1 MKTGTNRSP
10 YTSRV
15 VVLVLAVAL
24 SGDAASATF
33 REMLKQSVED
43 YPSPTALTHEP
54 GTGIL
59 LVDGVIKAA
68 WSTMT
73 LDGVVVVNTSLPDK
87 EILSG
92 TIRTRGLR
100 RSDGIVIFA
109 NLEPGT
115 YRLVRIKASNVNQWR
130 VQPVPESPEF
140 EIKIEPDHVYYI
152 GQIVAQLKMGSRNAT
167 FRTDWTKEREAIAW
181 KQTIDAYPD
190 SPWLATLN
198 ERLST
203 LQ

>member
-1 MKTGTNRSP
+1 MKTGPNRSP
-10 YTSRV
+10 CASRV
-15 VVLVLAVAL
+15 VLLLSAVAL

-33 REMLKQSVED
+33 REMLQQSVED
-43 YPSPTALTHEP
+43 YPSPTSLTHEP
-54 GTGIL
+54 GTGLL

-115 YRLVRIKASNVNQWR
+115 YRMVRIKASNVNQWR

-140 EIKIEPDHVYYI
+140 EIKIEPDRVYYI
-152 GQIVAQLKMGSRNAT
+152 GQIVAQVKIGSRNAT
-167 FRTDWTKEREAIAW
+167 FRTAWTKEREAIAW

-190 SPWLATLN
+190 SPWLAALN
-198 ERLST
+198 ERSNM